1 MRVSSLSFLLY
12 SLSLLAAV
20 SGQSVAVTGGDV
32 ATSKDAAPTKT
43 DPTTTSTSSTSS
55 TSSSSSESTESTSTT
70 SDTKPTATKS
80 DPTTT
85 SDSSSSTTDP
95 PKTSADQPTKT
106 SASSTSEPTT
116 DNNSDSNSKTS
127 ADNSSQTSQT
137 PVVKTL
143 TTVQT
148 VSGTPVHTTLT
159 TTSSAPVGATDSPS
173 LNGEEKDSKSSGLS
187 SNQKKTII
195 GVVVGV
201 GGAILIGAL
210 GVVAWRIH
218 ARKRNGHDN
227 DEATDLMSGTAVG
240 SGVREKAPSP
250 GAAGT
255 PFKSTLDQYH
265 NPGPVNAASNF

>member
-20 SGQSVAVTGGDV
+20 SAVTGGDV

-70 SDTKPTATKS
+70 SDTKPTATKA

-116 DNNSDSNSKTS
+116 DNNNSDSNSKTS

>member
-1 MRVSSLSFLLY
+1 MRVSSLSFFLY

-32 ATSKDAAPTKT
+32 ATSKDAAPTAT
-43 DPTTTSTSSTSS
+43 EATTTSTSSTSS

-70 SDTKPTATKS
+70 SETKPTTTKA

-85 SDSSSSTTDP
+85 STSDSSTSTTDP
-95 PKTSADQPTKT
+95 PKPTADQPTKT
-106 SASSTSEPTT
+106 SASTTSGPTT
-116 DNNSDSNSKTS
+116 DSNNTI
-127 ADNSSQTSQT
+127 
-137 PVVKTL
+137 
-143 TTVQT
+143 QT

-159 TTSSAPVGATDSPS
+159 TTSSAAVGATDSPS

-218 ARKRNGHDN
+218 ARKRNAHDN

-250 GAAGT
+250 GAGGT

>member
-70 SDTKPTATKS
+70 SDTKPTSTKS

-85 SDSSSSTTDP
+85 SD
-95 PKTSADQPTKT
+95 
-106 SASSTSEPTT
+106 STSEPTT

-250 GAAGT
+250 GLLERLSRALWTNTIT
-255 PFKSTLDQYH
+255 PVLSTPH
-265 NPGPVNAASNF
+265 RISK